1 MNRNVAGQNWV
12 KKFFRWAEP
21 YVSARNFIRLFFFFE
36 PHKSKTDSNLGSFF
50 LIHGYGSSKPT

>member
-1 MNRNVAGQNWV
+1 MWQGRIELKSFSDGRSHMYQP
-12 KKFFRWAEP
+12 ET
-21 YVSARNFIRLFFFFE
+21 LFACFFE